1 MSKVALL
8 LPYVVTGPEGPRVYL
23 QLHSRGHPWRL
34 FGGHVESGETP
45 LQAVVRE
52 AKEELLLDLDPR
64 ALGEGWT
71 FPQLLCRLRFPFA
84 RVYLYPVETKPS
96 ALVDGLKPA
105 EGAEGRWWPIRRL
118 PRPLSTADRLL
129 IKTWVLRRFVLNQP
143 YVASRLLCPV
153 VTVDLEAPHHYAGR
167 TGTTAWCPKDVG
179 LSETIHSLLEHLEYV
194 GATATFFCVAD
205 TARKHPD
212 LIRAIAK
219 RHELASH
226 GTNHRL
232 ACSQTLLQCCEDV
245 RDSKSEIEDIAG
257 SPVLGYRAPAWS

>member
-143 YVASRLLCPV
+143 YVASTTTLRRLKRTYAASRLRLPGTRLLEG
-153 VTVDLEAPHHYAGR
+153 DR
-167 TGTTAWCPKDVG
+167 AWTPTRFSR
-179 LSETIHSLLEHLEYV
+179 LSLL
-194 GATATFFCVAD
+194 
-205 TARKHPD
+205 
-212 LIRAIAK
+212 
-219 RHELASH
+219 
-226 GTNHRL
+226 
-232 ACSQTLLQCCEDV
+232 
-245 RDSKSEIEDIAG
+245 
-257 SPVLGYRAPAWS
+257 